1 MTQSKNED
9 AGFRKRSDGFMNK
22 YVLLS
27 MRNMFMFTFLLLGL
41 LASCKRE
48 VIPDPVDIGR
58 DYFPLTEGHIIEY
71 TVDSLIYNTFSSDT
85 ELVHLEFK
93 DEIVSTFTDN
103 LGRTSFAIERSVRQ
117 DSMSSWIGQ
126 LSYYATQADFEI
138 EVVENNLRFIK
149 LVFPVKATT
158 KWNGNV
164 YIPALTAGLD
174 ELKWYYDWDYAYSH
188 INEDFNNG
196 IMNFPNSV
204 LISYEQLTNDSTNN
218 AQYSNYTNYKEAY
231 ARNVGLIYRELTHWE
246 YQPTVGYRSGFSV
259 VMRAKKYN

>member
-1 MTQSKNED
+1 MIKN
-9 AGFRKRSDGFMNK
+9 ST
-22 YVLLS
+22 YLL
-27 MRNMFMFTFLLLGL
+27 
-41 LASCKRE
+41 
-48 VIPDPVDIGR
+48 VIDIGNTDATFGIFDGEILLHNFR
-58 DYFPLTEGHIIEY
+58 IK
-71 TVDSLIYNTFSSDT
+71 SL
-85 ELVHLEFK
+85 K
-93 DEIVSTFTDN
+93 DENYVYFEY
-103 LGRTSFAIERSVRQ
+103 RFRQ
-117 DSMSSWIGQ
+117 YF
-126 LSYYATQADFEI
+126 L
-138 EVVENNLRFIK
+138 ENNLRFIK

-204 LISYEQLTNDSTNN
+204 LISYEKLTNDSINN